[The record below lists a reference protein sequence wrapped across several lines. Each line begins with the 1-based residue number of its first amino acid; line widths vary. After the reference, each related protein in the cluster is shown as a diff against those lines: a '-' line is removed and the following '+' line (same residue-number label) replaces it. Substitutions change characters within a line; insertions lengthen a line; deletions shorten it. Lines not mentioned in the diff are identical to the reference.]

1 MLQWYRWV
9 QPYALG
15 AVLAPWYIQLLRIS
29 WCLVVLALE
38 RGVFYW
44 AASRC
49 DLPQGPEVCLNN
61 SQQSTFRVL
70 VLSDPQIVENGTYG
84 SISPIFQAVISHFSN
99 NYLQKVWLALSKQG
113 IGTWLWAQPRPA
125 DLVVFLGDMTDRGR
139 WYQIFDFWSRSQES
153 WRMLFP
159 GISVLRSANQPIT
172 RRAPE
177 DPYPALVLPGNHDIG
192 LPLSNTG
199 APMLE
204 NKMAAE
210 WFQQRYA
217 PHVDD
222 QFQLTDEHG
231 ALSWDAR
238 IPLSIGDSGNV
249 THELV
254 LVNGPALVG
263 MENIDAAPL
272 RTEEALDEAKSR
284 AASTSKMIDWLG
296 EHANPDGVLP

>member
-1 MLQWYRWV
+1 
-9 QPYALG
+9 
-15 AVLAPWYIQLLRIS
+15 
-29 WCLVVLALE
+29 
-38 RGVFYW
+38 
-44 AASRC
+44 
-49 DLPQGPEVCLNN
+49 
-61 SQQSTFRVL
+61 
-70 VLSDPQIVENGTYG
+70 
-84 SISPIFQAVISHFSN
+84 
-99 NYLQKVWLALSKQG
+99 
-113 IGTWLWAQPRPA
+113 
-125 DLVVFLGDMTDRGR
+125 MTDRGR

-296 EHANPDGVLP
+296 DHANPDGVLP